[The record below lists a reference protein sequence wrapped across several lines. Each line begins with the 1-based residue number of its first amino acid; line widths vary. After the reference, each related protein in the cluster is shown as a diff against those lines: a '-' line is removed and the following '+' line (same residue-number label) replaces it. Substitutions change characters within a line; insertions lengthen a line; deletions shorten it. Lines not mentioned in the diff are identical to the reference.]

1 MEGKLDKNPDLVWR
15 DEPESR
21 DAIIEALEAG
31 EGDLD
36 AGWVIVVDGGEIHQ
50 FNLLAGDIWMLCDGT
65 RDEGDIAAELA
76 IRYDADPALIAA
88 DVNEFTSDCVKR
100 GWLVRSGE

>member
-1 MEGKLDKNPDLVWR
+1 MADKLDKNPDLVWR

-21 DAIIEALEAG
+21 EAIVAALESG
-31 EGDLD
+31 EGDGD
-36 AGWVIVVDGGEIHQ
+36 AGWVIVVDAGEIQQ

-65 RDEGDIAAELA
+65 RDEGEIAAELA

-88 DVNEFTSDCVKR
+88 DVYEFTSDCLKR
-100 GWLVRSGE
+100 GWLISTGQ